1 MIDRLLLRI
10 WGRHNSQN
18 AQYGTALSPFSGR
31 LLASPITAVSRPLI
45 DALRRPFQGE
55 KLPSHHGQNHDPKE
69 NNQKKDGAHP
79 FPMSDQLGIVGCCQ
93 PIRFTLIALFGL
105 HGAPR
110 QREP

>member
-1 MIDRLLLRI
+1 M
-10 WGRHNSQN
+10 
-18 AQYGTALSPFSGR
+18 SGR
-31 LLASPITAVSRPLI
+31 LFASPKTAVSRPLI

-55 KLPSHHGQNHDPKE
+55 KLPSHHGENHDAKE
-69 NNQKKDGAHP
+69 ADQKKDGAHP
-79 FPMSDQLGIVGCCQ
+79 FPMSDQLGIAGWSQ